1 MPDLIVRNARL
12 ADGSRVDLAIEGG
25 RFVRI
30 GPDLDLDAAR
40 TIDAA
45 GRLAT
50 PPLVDCHLHLDASLT
65 AGRPRYNQSGT
76 LIEGIHV
83 WGELKESLTADDV
96 FERASEIVRWSAAQG
111 TLYIRAHAD
120 VSAQNEAPLRGL
132 LRVRDELADLAT
144 IQVTAFPQDGIYSDP
159 RNEELFENALRLGA
173 DCVGGI
179 PHYEPTMELGHRE
192 VHRVFEL
199 AKAYGRRIDVHCD
212 ETDDPS
218 SRFLEVMADNTV
230 QHGLTGRVT
239 ASHCT
244 AMGSYEPYY
253 SSKLRGFLRR
263 AGVNIVVNPYAN
275 SLIQGRLDPYPK
287 RRGFAQLK
295 ELLTEG
301 VNVSLGNDVIVD
313 PWYLLGKADLV
324 DAASLALHF
333 TYMSGLDEIPQ
344 MLECATTRGART
356 LGVEDDYGIEE
367 GKPADMVIFD
377 APSPREV
384 MRLKPVRRWVIRRG
398 KVIAETTPPRRRCSA
413 TPSRSDVSRDSPW
426 TCPFSGGL
434 RRRQRRSSIRR
445 SRLPGARS
453 RTAAASLRGSKRMC
467 CARRARAWSAPRE
480 SSPPPR
486 LPHLARRM
494 HRGSSPL
501 RAARTSRP
509 GHGDA
514 KCRLAAGAPPSS
526 TGPSPSRSPA
536 GGEARFASTRSPPGL
551 RCARR

>member
-1 MPDLIVRNARL
+1 VDLLVRNV
-12 ADGSRVDLAIEGG
+12 RVGERVVDVGIEGG

-30 GPDLDLDAAR
+30 GPELDA
-40 TIDAA
+40 DATQVVDA
-45 GRLAT
+45 EGRLGT

-83 WGELKESLTADDV
+83 WGDLKESLTADDV

-120 VSAQNEAPLRGL
+120 VSAKNEAPLRGL

-159 RNEELFENALRLGA
+159 RNEELLENALRLGA

-199 AKAYGRRIDVHCD
+199 AKQYDRRIDVHCD
-212 ETDDPS
+212 ETDDPN
-218 SRFLEVMADNTV
+218 SRYLEVMADNTV
-230 QHGLTGRVT
+230 QHGLGGRVT

-263 AGVNIVVNPYAN
+263 AGINVVVNPYAN

-295 ELLTEG
+295 ELLAEG

-344 MLECATTRGART
+344 MLECATTHGART

-367 GKPADMVIFD
+367 GKPADMVVFD
-377 APSPREV
+377 APSALEV

-398 KVIAETTPPRRRCSA
+398 KVIAETTPPRTTLLGEPVTFA
-413 TPSRSDVSRDSPW
+413 ADVS
-426 TCPFSGGL
+426 
-434 RRRQRRSSIRR
+434 
-445 SRLPGARS
+445 
-453 RTAAASLRGSKRMC
+453 
-467 CARRARAWSAPRE
+467 
-480 SSPPPR
+480 
-486 LPHLARRM
+486 
-494 HRGSSPL
+494 
-501 RAARTSRP
+501 
-509 GHGDA
+509 
-514 KCRLAAGAPPSS
+514 
-526 TGPSPSRSPA
+526 
-536 GGEARFASTRSPPGL
+536 
-551 RCARR
+551 

>member
-1 MPDLIVRNARL
+1 
-12 ADGSRVDLAIEGG
+12 VDLLIRNVRLDERLVDVGIEDG
-25 RFVRI
+25 RFTKI
-30 GPDLDLDAAR
+30 GPSLEADAAETLDAE
-40 TIDAA
+40 

-65 AGRPRYNQSGT
+65 AGRPRYNESGT

-83 WGELKESLTADDV
+83 WGELKESLTPDDV
-96 FERASEIVRWSAAQG
+96 FERAREIVRWSAAQG

-120 VSAQNEAPLRGL
+120 VSAKNEAPLRGL
-132 LRVRDELADLAT
+132 LRVRDELADLVT
-144 IQVTAFPQDGIYSDP
+144 IQVTAFPQDGIYSHP
-159 RNEELFENALRLGA
+159 ANEELFENALRLGA

-179 PHYEPTMELGHRE
+179 PHYEPTTELGHRE

-199 AKAYGRRIDVHCD
+199 AKQYGRRVDVHCD

-230 QHGLTGRVT
+230 QHGLGGRVT

-253 SSKLRGFLRR
+253 SAKLRGFLNR
-263 AGVNIVVNPYAN
+263 AGINVVVNPYAN

-295 ELLTEG
+295 ELLAEG

-313 PWYLLGKADLV
+313 PWYLLGKADLI

-344 MLECATTRGART
+344 MLDCATWRGART

-367 GKPADMVIFD
+367 GKPADMVVFD
-377 APSPREV
+377 APSALEV

-398 KVIAETTPPRRRCSA
+398 RVIAETTPPHTTLSGE
-413 TPSRSDVSRDSPW
+413 DVS
-426 TCPFSGGL
+426 FSV
-434 RRRQRRSSIRR
+434 
-445 SRLPGARS
+445 A
-453 RTAAASLRGSKRMC
+453 
-467 CARRARAWSAPRE
+467 
-480 SSPPPR
+480 
-486 LPHLARRM
+486 
-494 HRGSSPL
+494 
-501 RAARTSRP
+501 
-509 GHGDA
+509 
-514 KCRLAAGAPPSS
+514 
-526 TGPSPSRSPA
+526 
-536 GGEARFASTRSPPGL
+536 
-551 RCARR
+551 

>member
-1 MPDLIVRNARL
+1 MDLLVRNVRVGEGL
-12 ADGSRVDLAIEGG
+12 VDLGIEGG

-30 GPDLDLDAAR
+30 APELDADGAQ
-40 TIDAA
+40 TLDGG

-76 LIEGIHV
+76 LIEGIQV

-111 TLYIRAHAD
+111 TLFIRAHAD
-120 VSAQNEAPLRGL
+120 VSAKNEAPLRGL
-132 LRVRDELADLAT
+132 LRVRDELADLVT
-144 IQVTAFPQDGIYSDP
+144 IQVTAFPQDGIYSHP
-159 RNEELFENALRLGA
+159 ANEELFENALRLGA

-199 AKAYGRRIDVHCD
+199 AKQYGRRIDVHCD

-230 QHGLTGRVT
+230 QEGLGGRVT

-263 AGVNIVVNPYAN
+263 AGINIVVNPYAN

-295 ELLTEG
+295 ELLAEG

-333 TYMSGLDEIPQ
+333 TYMSGLDEIPE

-356 LGVEDDYGIEE
+356 LGVEDEYGIEE
-367 GKPADMVIFD
+367 GKPADFVVFD
-377 APSPREV
+377 APSALEV

-398 KVIAETTPPRRRCSA
+398 RVIAETTPPRTTLLGEDVTFA
-413 TPSRSDVSRDSPW
+413 APS
-426 TCPFSGGL
+426 
-434 RRRQRRSSIRR
+434 
-445 SRLPGARS
+445 
-453 RTAAASLRGSKRMC
+453 
-467 CARRARAWSAPRE
+467 
-480 SSPPPR
+480 
-486 LPHLARRM
+486 
-494 HRGSSPL
+494 
-501 RAARTSRP
+501 
-509 GHGDA
+509 
-514 KCRLAAGAPPSS
+514 
-526 TGPSPSRSPA
+526 
-536 GGEARFASTRSPPGL
+536 
-551 RCARR
+551 